1 MKTLAGC
8 ALTIGMIFCGSAI
21 DSAVE
26 TPMNFGIYLLIFGAT
41 MAAAW
46 VLAHGRHVRLQRPED
61 L

>member
-21 DSAVE
+21 DGAVE
-26 TPMNFGIYLLIFGAT
+26 KPESFAVYLIMFGVT

-46 VLAHGRHVRLQRPED
+46 VIAHGRHA
-61 L
+61 